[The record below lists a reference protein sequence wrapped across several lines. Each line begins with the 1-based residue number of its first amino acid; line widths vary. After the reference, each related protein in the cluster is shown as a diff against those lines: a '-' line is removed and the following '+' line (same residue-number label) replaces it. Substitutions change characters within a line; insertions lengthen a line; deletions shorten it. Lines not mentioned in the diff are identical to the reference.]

1 MSCYWDIEFSAI
13 GPNDRTTELERTVQA
28 LKFDDDHWK
37 ELSRPLILRNEPL
50 LFHHVETYKLASGFV
65 AIHARRNYYGNEA
78 MSELIARFSDLTF
91 QGVITTD
98 TREESYTLFEGREGE
113 MTIEY
118 CEYTYREGDPLLRG
132 EST

>member
-1 MSCYWDIEFSAI
+1 
-13 GPNDRTTELERTVQA
+13 LERTVQA

-37 ELSRPLILRNEPL
+37 ELSRPLILRNEPF

-118 CEYTYREGDPLLRG
+118 CEYTYRECDPLPQG
-132 EST
+132 AAT

>member
-13 GPNDRTTELERTVQA
+13 GPNDRTRELERTVQA

-98 TREESYTLFEGREGE
+98 TRAQASPHFIQPR
-113 MTIEY
+113 
-118 CEYTYREGDPLLRG
+118 TYH
-132 EST
+132 